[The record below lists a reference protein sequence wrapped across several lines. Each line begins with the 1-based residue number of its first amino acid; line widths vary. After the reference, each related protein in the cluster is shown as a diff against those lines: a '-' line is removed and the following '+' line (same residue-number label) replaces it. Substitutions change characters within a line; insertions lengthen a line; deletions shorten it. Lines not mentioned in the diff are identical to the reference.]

1 MVSLG
6 KTRIHMKNL
15 KPALVVTVVGVVLC
29 LGVYVGLKRYLV
41 SVPGISAVGGAAI
54 SGLRIEGLP
63 YYVQHDPQWADE
75 LIGGSQERMASVGC
89 TISCVAMGLT
99 RHGYALDPLQL
110 CRALKE
116 KEGFTAGG
124 LLLWNKIADI
134 TNNTVTVEFP
144 RLSHA
149 TLDTELRQGTPI
161 IARIRLDEV
170 VTHWVLIVGKEGQ
183 EYLIMDP
190 LNDAKQLIRLS
201 ERSKRIYAI
210 RVLRKVE
217 PPKVESGEA
226 L

>member
-1 MVSLG
+1 
-6 KTRIHMKNL
+6 MKNL
-15 KPALVVTVVGVVLC
+15 KPALIVGIIGGVLC
-29 LGVYVGLKRYLV
+29 LGIYVGLTRYQRP
-41 SVPGISAVGGAAI
+41 VPGISAIGGVAI

-63 YYVQHDPQWADE
+63 YYLQHDPQWAEE

-89 TISCVAMGLT
+89 TISCVAMGLA

-116 KEGFTAGG
+116 QEGFTVGG
-124 LLLWNKIADI
+124 LLLWNKIAAI

-149 TLDTELRQGTPI
+149 TLDTELQQGTPI
-161 IARIRLDEV
+161 IARIRLHEV
-170 VTHWVLIVGKEGQ
+170 VTHWVLIVGKEGL

-190 LNDAKQLIRLS
+190 LNDAKQLMRLS
-201 ERSKRIYAI
+201 ERSKKIHAI

-217 PPKVESGEA
+217 APPVASEDP